1 MQHFAEVAIPAGVD
15 KTFTYLIPDSLLPTA
30 HIGVRV
36 LVPFGKK
43 TTTGLI
49 VGLPGSSTHPH
60 LKNIADVL
68 DREPVLSSH
77 LLALCTWIAQYYV
90 APLGDVIRAAMPHG
104 FGQSSRRKVRVLVQP
119 DDPRIAALRK
129 RSAKRAQILDV
140 LFEHGTRSA
149 TDLQKMSGLKSI
161 HSALNEMEA
170 DGLLATEEV
179 LPRPRATVKTREFL
193 DIGSVDSAS
202 IRAAIDQLPA
212 RKKKAANFLTSVLER
227 KDQGTGETDL
237 LEFLKCTQTSTAILK
252 PFRESGLLP
261 VVRREVTRQQD
272 YGLEEQTLRIVLN
285 TAQQS
290 VRDRLVAALDEGRH
304 RTFLLH
310 GVTGSGKTQVYIE
323 AIRHCLD
330 VGKTAIVLVPEIS
343 LTPQIVRRFKSHFGD
358 SVLVVHSRM
367 SAGERYDV
375 WRLALAGRCRVVI
388 GPRSA
393 VFAPLHTLG
402 LIVVDEEHEASYKQY
417 DSVPR
422 YHARD
427 VAIMRGH
434 DAGAVVMLGSAT
446 PSLESFAN
454 ARSGKF
460 ELLTLPDRIDQAVL
474 PDVHLVD
481 MTSERKDVYTA
492 TRASLPEDQRGKM
505 KDFRHPSLSRLLQ
518 DKIADRLERR
528 EGIILLQNR
537 RGFAPFVECRE
548 CGYVEMCDNCHVSM
562 TYHLSKKHLRCHYCG
577 LVRRPALL
585 CPQCGGSDIRLH
597 GVGTQRVEEELAA
610 TFPSARVLRMDLDT
624 TSRRGAHDRILR
636 QFGERTADIL
646 LGTQMVAKGLDF
658 PHVTLV
664 GVISAD
670 TQMLLPDFRSSER
683 TFQLLT
689 QVAGRAGRS
698 TLKGEVIIQTSQPD
712 HRTLV
717 HVLDHDYDAYF
728 REEIAEREE
737 LNYPP
742 LSRLVLVETRGEDE
756 EEVRK
761 LAERLGTQLKHD
773 TSPYAVLG
781 PAPAV
786 IGRINRQYRWHIV
799 LKISKSIDPSGSLT
813 HACIRQAIDTVQ
825 GRIKKTQVIVDV
837 DPVGIM

>member
-1 MQHFAEVAIPAGVD
+1 MPHYAEVAIPAGVD
-15 KTFTYLIPDSLLPTA
+15 KTFTYLIPEQLLPTA
-30 HIGVRV
+30 RIGVRV
-36 LVPFGKK
+36 LVPFGRKL
-43 TTTGLI
+43 TTGII
-49 VGLPGSSTHPH
+49 VSLPPSSSHPR
-60 LKNIADVL
+60 LRSIADVL
-68 DREPVLSSH
+68 DREPSLSTH
-77 LLALCTWIAQYYV
+77 LLTICSWVARYYM
-90 APLGDVIRAAMPHG
+90 APLGDVIRAALPHG
-104 FGQSSRRKVRVLVQP
+104 FGQTSKRKVRALVEP
-119 DDPRIAALRK
+119 ADPRIETLRK
-129 RSAKRAQILDV
+129 HSSKRARILDL
-140 LFEHGTRSA
+140 LFDHGSLSA
-149 TDLQKMSGLKSI
+149 TDLKKQTGLNSI
-161 HSALNEMEA
+161 HAALNEMEQE
-170 DGLLATEEV
+170 GFLATEEV
-179 LPRPRATVKTREFL
+179 LPRPKAGIKMRDFL
-193 DIGSVDSAS
+193 DLRTLDVAALRTTIGE
-202 IRAAIDQLPA
+202 LPA
-212 RKKKAANFLTSVLER
+212 RRKKAITFLTSLFALKE
-227 KDQGTGETDL
+227 QGLQNADL
-237 LEFLKCTQTSTAILK
+237 LDLLKQSGASTGILK
-252 PFRESGLLP
+252 PFRESGLLS
-261 VVRREVTRQQD
+261 VVRREVTRQQE
-272 YGLEEQTLRIVLN
+272 YGVEERTLQIVLN
-285 TAQQS
+285 SVQQQ

-310 GVTGSGKTQVYIE
+310 GVTASGKTQVYIK

-330 VGKTAIVLVPEIS
+330 AGKTAIVLVPEIS
-343 LTPQIVRRFKSHFGD
+343 LTPQIVRRFKSHFED
-358 SVLVVHSRM
+358 QVLVVHSRM

-375 WRLALAGRCRVVI
+375 WRLALDGRCRVVI

-393 VFAPLHTLG
+393 VFAPLPNLG

-434 DAGAVVMLGSAT
+434 DAGAVVLLGSAT

-460 ELLTLPDRIDQAVL
+460 ELLTMPDRIDNALL
-474 PDVHLVD
+474 PDVRIVD
-481 MTSERKDVYTA
+481 LTKERKEVYAA
-492 TRASLPEDQRGKM
+492 TRESLPQDQRGKM
-505 KDFRHPSLSRLLQ
+505 KEFRHPALSRLLHE
-518 DKIADRLERR
+518 KMAERLERH

-537 RGFAPFVECRE
+537 RGFAPFVECHE
-548 CGYVEMCDNCHVSM
+548 CGYVEMCDNCHVSL

-585 CPQCGGSDIRLH
+585 CPQCGGSAIRLH
-597 GVGTQRVEEELAA
+597 GVGTQRVEEELAS
-610 TFPSARVLRMDLDT
+610 TFPSARLLRMDLDT

-636 QFGERTADIL
+636 QFGDREADIL

-698 TLKGEVIIQTSQPD
+698 LLKGEVIIQTSQPD

-717 HVLDHDYDAYF
+717 HILDHDYEAYF
-728 REEIAEREE
+728 QEEFAEREE

-761 LAERLGTQLKHD
+761 LAERLADVLKKD
-773 TSPYAVLG
+773 TPPYALLG

-786 IGRINRQYRWHIV
+786 IGKIKRQYRWHIV
-799 LKISKSIDPSGSLT
+799 LKTVKGIDPSGAIT
-813 HACIRQAIDTVQ
+813 HARIRHATETVQ
-825 GRIKKTQVIVDV
+825 GRVKKTQVIVDV

>member
-1 MQHFAEVAIPAGVD
+1 M
-15 KTFTYLIPDSLLPTA
+15 
-30 HIGVRV
+30 
-36 LVPFGKK
+36 
-43 TTTGLI
+43 
-49 VGLPGSSTHPH
+49 
-60 LKNIADVL
+60 
-68 DREPVLSSH
+68 
-77 LLALCTWIAQYYV
+77 
-90 APLGDVIRAAMPHG
+90 
-104 FGQSSRRKVRVLVQP
+104 
-119 DDPRIAALRK
+119 
-129 RSAKRAQILDV
+129 
-140 LFEHGTRSA
+140 SA
-149 TDLQKMSGLKSI
+149 TDLQKHAGLKSI

-170 DGLLATEEV
+170 EGLLATEEV
-179 LPRPRATVKTREFL
+179 LPRPKASIKTRELL
-193 DIGSVDSAS
+193 DIGRVDSERL
-202 IRAAIDQLPA
+202 RALLDQLPA
-212 RKKKAANFLTSVLER
+212 RRKRTAAFLTAVLEL
-227 KDQGTGETDL
+227 KDQGKQEADL
-237 LEFLKCTQTSTAILK
+237 LDLLKRTKTSTAVLK
-252 PFRESGLLP
+252 PYRESKLVP
-261 VVRREVTRQQD
+261 VIRREVTRQQD
-272 YGLEEQTLRIVLN
+272 YGLEDQTLHIVLN
-285 TAQQS
+285 AAQQQ
-290 VRDRLVAALDEGRH
+290 VRDRIVAAIDCGGPG
-304 RTFLLH
+304 TFLLH

-323 AIRHCLD
+323 AIRHCLNI
-330 VGKTAIVLVPEIS
+330 GKTAIVLVPEIS

-367 SAGERYDV
+367 SAGERADV
-375 WRLALAGRCRVVI
+375 WRLALDGRCRVVI

-393 VFAPLHTLG
+393 VFAPLGNLG

-434 DAGAVVMLGSAT
+434 DAGAVVVLGSAT

-460 ELLTLPDRIDQAVL
+460 ELLTLPDRIDTAAL
-474 PDVHLVD
+474 PHIHVVD
-481 MTSERKDVYTA
+481 MTQERKDVYA
-492 TRASLPEDQRGKM
+492 AARASLPEDQRGRLKE
-505 KDFRHPSLSRLLQ
+505 FRHSSLSRLLQ
-518 DKIADRLERR
+518 EKITDRLERH

-577 LVRRPALL
+577 SVRRPALL

-610 TFPSARVLRMDLDT
+610 MFPSARVLRMDLDT
-624 TSRRGAHDRILR
+624 TLRRGAHDRILR
-636 QFGERTADIL
+636 QFGDGDADIL

-698 TLKGEVIIQTSQPD
+698 QLKGEVVIQTSQPD

-717 HVLDHDYDAYF
+717 HVVDHDYDAYF

-737 LNYPP
+737 LDYPP
-742 LSRLVLVETRGEDE
+742 ASRLVLVETRGEDE
-756 EEVRK
+756 EDVRM
-761 LAERLGTQLKHD
+761 LSERLGAQLKQNA
-773 TSPYAVLG
+773 PPFAVLG

-786 IGRINRQYRWHIV
+786 IGKINRQYRWHIL
-799 LKISKSIDPSGSLT
+799 LKTMKRTDPSGSLT
-813 HACIRQAIDTVQ
+813 HSRVQAAVETVQ
-825 GRIKKTQVIVDV
+825 GRLRKSQVVIDV